1 MLIWDLWQ
9 TEDEV
14 GQGLLRLKTKKD
26 KLEAIIAQLNFQKH
40 VLKQTVDDQSDVYNQ
55 STLVNG
61 KRQKLIIDEFISN
74 IKKRVRRAYTI
85 QINENDNGTI
95 IVFKK

>member
-1 MLIWDLWQ
+1 MQ

-74 IKKRVRRAYTI
+74 IKKSVRRAYTI

>member
-1 MLIWDLWQ
+1 MQ